1 MSYTIA
7 QLPTDDRPR
16 ERLQLLGAD
25 ALSTAELIAI
35 VLGSGMRGKS
45 VLALSQEILARYPNP
60 GKATLAELC
69 EINGLGPAK
78 AVQLHA
84 ALALSSRINHSR
96 DVRQKIVSPEA
107 AYSLVRDRLEE
118 ATQEHFLVLLL
129 DAKCRLITI
138 ETVAV
143 GTLTEVLV
151 HPREVFRPAIRH
163 SAAGLILVHN
173 HPSGDPTPSD
183 EDKSVTLSLSQAAEL
198 LQIEFHDHL
207 IIGNNSF
214 KSLRSITSPVI
225 N

>member
-1 MSYTIA
+1 MSYTIG
-7 QLPTDDRPR
+7 QLPAHDRPR
-16 ERLQLLGAD
+16 ERLQLLGAE

-60 GKATLAELC
+60 SEATLSELC
-69 EINGLGPAK
+69 QIDGLGPAK

-96 DVRQKIVSPEA
+96 DVRQKIASPEA
-107 AYSLVRDRLEE
+107 AYALVRNRLEG
-118 ATQEHFLVLLL
+118 ATQEHFVVLLL
-129 DAKCRLITI
+129 DAKCRLITL

-143 GTLTEVLV
+143 GTLTEVIV

-163 SAAGLILVHN
+163 GAAGLILVHN
-173 HPSGDPTPSD
+173 HPSGDPTPSE
-183 EDKSVTLSLSQAAEL
+183 EDKEVTLFLSQAAEL
-198 LQIEFHDHL
+198 LQIKFHDHL

-214 KSLRSITSPVI
+214 RSLRSITPPVI